1 GHGEGRVISR
11 YPSNMVHYLPL
22 QAPLQ
27 DLTPRYTARPLVLL
41 CDSEITIY
49 RLRKESNDKR
59 LPAPERRRLSQIREM
74 CKELDCVIRH
84 IPSELNFADSIT
96 RAKLDFGRGI
106 VAKEVEA
113 SLRSRCVVYDYR
125 EGPEQ
130 VPGDKDEFE
139 EGYIKV
145 MALNVDGIDLSGF
158 EGYSDEEV
166 DELKALER
174 YAAPD
179 GRYEEGILND
189 ADFERCVA
197 ACVAT

>member
-1 GHGEGRVISR
+1 
-11 YPSNMVHYLPL
+11 
-22 QAPLQ
+22 
-27 DLTPRYTARPLVLL
+27 
-41 CDSEITIY
+41 
-49 RLRKESNDKR
+49 LRKESNDKR

-125 EGPEQ
+125 EGPEP
-130 VPGDKDEFE
+130 VPGDTDESE
-139 EGYIKV
+139 EGCIKV
-145 MALNVDGIDLSGF
+145 MALNVDGIDLPSF

-179 GRYEEGILND
+179 GPYEEGILND
-189 ADFERCVA
+189 VDFERCVA
-197 ACVAT
+197 ACVRRCQSSDDNLRRFKLYLNGDITKGQLGMDATKLQRL